1 MGIGGSTNPFPVETL
16 GSADYPFESAISS
29 LFITVPYDIKTTRN
43 HSWNVALQQQFGD
56 STALS
61 VTYLANHMVNV
72 WGVVDGNP
80 SLVTTAGPTATAPC
94 TAPLPNGGTQ
104 AFANCTTFAEQRR
117 EISLYNPAVGST
129 TGTSIT

>member
-1 MGIGGSTNPFPVETL
+1 MGIGGSDQPLPGGDVGQCN
-16 GSADYPFESAISS
+16 YPSGPAISS
-29 LFITVPYDIKTTRN
+29 LFITVPYSIKTTRN

-94 TAPLPNGGTQ
+94 TAPLP
-104 AFANCTTFAEQRR
+104 EWRR
-117 EISLYNPAVGST
+117 AGVCQLHHVRGAAA
-129 TGTSIT
+129 